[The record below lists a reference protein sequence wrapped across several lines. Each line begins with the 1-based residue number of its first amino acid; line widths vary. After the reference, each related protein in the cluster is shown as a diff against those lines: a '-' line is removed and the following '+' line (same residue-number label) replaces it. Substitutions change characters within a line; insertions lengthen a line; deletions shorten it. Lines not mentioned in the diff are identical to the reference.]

1 MKFLIKQTYEIRN
14 FGIFLLLFLL
24 LLSLFLPF
32 LRITTINTI
41 KIRASTTT
49 ATVRPITSTVVP
61 PLLSKI
67 KQENVKI
74 IQSLTN
80 MKGTKLN
87 DTEHF
92 LSWYAFFSIYV
103 VLSLSLSLSLSL
115 KPKSITNVPICLY
128 TL

>member
-103 VLSLSLSLSLSL
+103 VLYLSLSL

-128 TL
+128 NL